1 MLYLNGN
8 LAVKEMRKMSKN
20 TMFKFIS
27 IIFSLFLWSYVRSE
41 VDPERTVTYKDIDVR
56 FENLAEIK
64 EHNLAIVSN
73 MKLRTDVSISGKTS
87 EISRMNRENI
97 SASVNLSGYSE
108 GESSIPI
115 KVSLDTSSSGIRVVS
130 KDPSRVTVKIDE
142 VINEKME
149 AFISAIGDLEEGYV
163 LGNIKPSEKVEVKGP
178 SSVVHG
184 IEKIVSEVDVTGM
197 SNSGVKTGEILAY
210 DKDGVEIE
218 NVSITPSSIDIE
230 VPVLKTMT
238 VPIRLNIVGEIPEG
252 MDTQAFSIEPSSVMI
267 RGNSAVING
276 ITELTTQPVDVKR
289 LVGNRVEVGLVLPD
303 GVGLVDKDIKI
314 VASSEDLTPK
324 KTSINF
330 SKEDIIFENLKDKE
344 VISDI
349 DSLNIEFVQKNVLE
363 DLNIKKEDVKVILNL
378 KDLGVGVYELTPK
391 IEFPEQFKVERMNPK
406 TVKIEIKKKGIF

>member
-1 MLYLNGN
+1 M
-8 LAVKEMRKMSKN
+8 
-20 TMFKFIS
+20 
-27 IIFSLFLWSYVRSE
+27 
-41 VDPERTVTYKDIDVR
+41 R

-238 VPIRLNIVGEIPEG
+238 VPIRLNIVGKIPEG

-330 SKEDIIFENLKDKE
+330 SKEDIIFENLKDRE

-391 IEFPEQFKVERMNPK
+391 IESPEQFKVERMNPK